1 MTVYDMLTPEQR
13 EFATSQKMAMRKE
26 HGGPRFGVGESA
38 FRMTRAFHHAMG
50 IPSPAVPFVP
60 TVTERE
66 RRLRLILEEFLEL
79 VEAMGFQLTVDSSD
93 PEHEWNGDVGERLIV
108 EYIGGSH
115 YDVVE
120 TADALGDL
128 NVVVN
133 GTSAEFGIP
142 QEAVDYEIYCSNMTK
157 LGPDGKPIING
168 VTEGYREGEDG
179 YKPDAPVGKILKP
192 AGFVPANIPAVLAL
206 YSN

>member
-1 MTVYDMLTPEQR
+1 MSVYEMLTPEQR
-13 EFATSQKMAMRKE
+13 NLATSRKLAMRE
-26 HGGPRFGVGESA
+26 ENGGPRFHIGDSVLH
-38 FRMTRAFHHAMG
+38 MTRAFHHAMG
-50 IPSPAVPFVP
+50 IPSPTAPFVP
-60 TVTERE
+60 TVTARE

-79 VEAMGFQLTVDSSD
+79 VEAMGFRLV
-93 PEHEWNGDVGERLIV
+93 HVGETNGGHASDEVALLHV
-108 EYIGGSH
+108 EASR

-168 VTEGYREGEDG
+168 VTQGYREGEDG